1 MGKRPSEHP
10 DPLVRLQRRI
20 RNIRRLLV
28 AWTLRPLLWLLVHT
42 PRPLLLLVSRAIVT
56 PILRLLLWRR
66 AERNLRLAFR
76 DSLSPAER
84 RRILRTM
91 FRRFAQ
97 LIADVV
103 VFPRL
108 GRRLC
113 ELNLDAAEGLR
124 SMQEFERSTG
134 TGWVG
139 VTGHIG
145 NWELL
150 AQWMHW
156 NSVCGVGGIVVKRQ
170 PNPHLNAIIERL
182 RGSHGMTTLYRDDNP
197 VGILR
202 LLRAGRAIGMAPDQ
216 DVASVGGMFI
226 EFFGRPAY
234 TPIGPARLAWTA
246 NVPIRVAYVRRG
258 EDGGQQVRF
267 EAPVFPDRS
276 KPRHEEIARLTRA
289 WSAQLEAAIRA
300 QPDQWL
306 WFHDRWKTTPEKL
319 AGRGRQPADL

>member
-1 MGKRPSEHP
+1 M
-10 DPLVRLQRRI
+10 
-20 RNIRRLLV
+20 
-28 AWTLRPLLWLLVHT
+28 
-42 PRPLLLLVSRAIVT
+42 
-56 PILRLLLWRR
+56 
-66 AERNLRLAFR
+66 
-76 DSLSPAER
+76 
-84 RRILRTM
+84 
-91 FRRFAQ
+91 
-97 LIADVV
+97 
-103 VFPRL
+103 
-108 GRRLC
+108 
-113 ELNLDAAEGLR
+113 
-124 SMQEFERSTG
+124 
-134 TGWVG
+134 
-139 VTGHIG
+139 G

-182 RGSHGMTTLYRDDNP
+182 RGTFGMRTLYRDDNP

-202 LLRAGRAIGMAPDQ
+202 LLRSGRAIGMAPDQ

-226 EFFGRPAY
+226 DFFGRPAY

-258 EDGGQQVRF
+258 EDGRQQVRF
-267 EAPVFPDRS
+267 EEPILPDRS
-276 KPRHEEIARLTRA
+276 KPRHEEIARMTRA

-319 AGRGRQPADL
+319 AGRGRERAEL